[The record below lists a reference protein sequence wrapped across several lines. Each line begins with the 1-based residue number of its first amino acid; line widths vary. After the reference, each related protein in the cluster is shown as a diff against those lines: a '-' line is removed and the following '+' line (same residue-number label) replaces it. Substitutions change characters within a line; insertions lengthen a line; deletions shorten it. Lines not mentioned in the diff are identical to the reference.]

1 MRDNAWENTLIDINS
16 SIEKA
21 INLLDKNGKRI
32 LIVTKNDK
40 YFLGTISDGDIRRGL
55 ITGFQLNSNIKEV
68 INSDSIKVSPNSD
81 HSLILKLMNDNEVE
95 QIPEV
100 NNKGICTGLF
110 LKSLTTQKKLIS
122 SNLLIMAGGEGRRL
136 LPRTKEIPK
145 PLLKVKGKPI
155 IEHIIESAKK
165 NGVNDII
172 VSLNYLGKKIED
184 YLKDGKK
191 FGVNITYLKE
201 SKKLGTA
208 GCLSLIEKLPEEPLL
223 VVNGD
228 LITNVDLNQILN
240 FHLDSKSAAT
250 MGVRMHESQ
259 NPFGVVKLSGTD
271 IVGFEEKP
279 IYTSYVNAGIYVINP
294 DCIKYLPFSEPYD
307 MPNFFDL
314 ISSKNKKTSAFMIH
328 ESWID
333 VGRENDFLSANNTL

>member
-1 MRDNAWENTLIDINS
+1 
-16 SIEKA
+16 
-21 INLLDKNGKRI
+21 
-32 LIVTKNDK
+32 
-40 YFLGTISDGDIRRGL
+40 
-55 ITGFQLNSNIKEV
+55 
-68 INSDSIKVSPNSD
+68 
-81 HSLILKLMNDNEVE
+81 
-95 QIPEV
+95 
-100 NNKGICTGLF
+100 
-110 LKSLTTQKKLIS
+110 
-122 SNLLIMAGGEGRRL
+122 MAGGEGRRL

-240 FHLDSKSAAT
+240 FHFDS
-250 MGVRMHESQ
+250 
-259 NPFGVVKLSGTD
+259 
-271 IVGFEEKP
+271 
-279 IYTSYVNAGIYVINP
+279 
-294 DCIKYLPFSEPYD
+294 
-307 MPNFFDL
+307 
-314 ISSKNKKTSAFMIH
+314 
-328 ESWID
+328 
-333 VGRENDFLSANNTL
+333 